1 MSGSV
6 EVDDESGVLRS
17 RYASSDPG
25 GGLGVSVVPASV
37 SVFTESDYDRLGD
50 RTNLGAGLTQI
61 TSRLLQQLANG
72 GKDTLDTSPIPAGPR
87 RDTHGNRVPPD
98 DSPLVSWRRVV
109 AVYDA
114 GRLHAFVSMP
124 VLNPSDQAEAQTAT
138 N

>member
-6 EVDDESGVLRS
+6 ELNDEIGVSRS

-25 GGLGVSVVPASV
+25 GGLGASVVSPSV

-50 RTNLGAGLTQI
+50 RTNLSAGLTQI

-72 GKDTLDTSPIPAGPR
+72 GENTVDISPAPAGPR
-87 RDTHGNRVPPD
+87 RDTSGNRVPPD

-109 AVYDA
+109 AVYAA
-114 GRLHAFVSMP
+114 GRLHAFVSLP
-124 VLNPSDQAEAQTAT
+124 VLSPSAQTEAQAAI